1 MINSINYLFPSY
13 GFIIGGIIVSIV
25 VFIIGLA
32 ITYTVDA
39 DRPFAIPIVLF
50 IVLII
55 VSIILN
61 AIYNKNRVRNNTL
74 EVTRAISV
82 NEETCG
88 EMLSN
93 INAYINERDN
103 ILINLAD
110 IIKSYDDFESKI
122 LVEIVKA
129 KSDVSY
135 NAVLSRINERYP
147 NVRSIENYS
156 KLIAELDSKESQ
168 LRDARKEY
176 NRAVKCYNSIITNS
190 VYMACIPVTN
200 AYTPK
205 QYLED
210 SINGD
215 FRISRIMGDR
225 K

>member
-1 MINSINYLFPSY
+1 M
-13 GFIIGGIIVSIV
+13 V
-25 VFIIGLA
+25 
-32 ITYTVDA
+32 
-39 DRPFAIPIVLF
+39 
-50 IVLII
+50 
-55 VSIILN
+55 
-61 AIYNKNRVRNNTL
+61 YNKNRVRNNAL
-74 EVTRAISV
+74 EVTKAISV
-82 NEETCG
+82 NEEACG

-110 IIKSYDDFESKI
+110 IIKNYDEFESKI

-135 NAVLSRINERYP
+135 SAVLSRINERYP

-156 KLIAELDSKESQ
+156 KLIAELDSKEGQ
-168 LRDARKEY
+168 LRESRKEY

-190 VYMACIPVTN
+190 IYMACISTN
-200 AYTPK
+200 TVYTPK

-215 FRISRIMGDR
+215 FKLPRIMRLDSESG
-225 K
+225 KESN